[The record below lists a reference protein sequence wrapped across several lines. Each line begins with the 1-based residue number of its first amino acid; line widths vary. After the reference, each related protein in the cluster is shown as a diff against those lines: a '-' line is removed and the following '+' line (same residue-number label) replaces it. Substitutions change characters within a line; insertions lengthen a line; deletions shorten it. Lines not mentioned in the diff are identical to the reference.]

1 MRCTNCG
8 HENPI
13 YAVVCEQCLK
23 FLPKEDLT
31 APKREESAPDPVW
44 KKRLRCSRCRSVNE
58 IGSAVC
64 AKCGTPLSDASNP
77 DEEGELRDVP
87 EVETKPVVPETAEP
101 EAAPAEVR
109 AKEDEAYDFFKK
121 QKAIKDAETVKSAP
135 VWEDKVRCRVCWKDN
150 PKTATVCGYCGS
162 ALQPSVV
169 RAKEDEAFETLLKK
183 KNETITCVNC
193 GKVVPWNT
201 LTCSGCGM
209 HPRKVQLEY
218 DDSEDGIPLG
228 FALVDYIQNLR
239 ALKKRPSE
247 SDSAEQEAPAPR
259 EQETSA
265 PRETVSY
272 TSAVKLRCKKC
283 WEFSPP
289 GSYRC
294 THCGAPLTRES
305 KVQAAGRT
313 VCTCGYKNLPGVTIC
328 LMCKGIVTRN

>member
-13 YAVVCEQCLK
+13 YAVVCEQCLT

-31 APKREESAPDPVW
+31 APKRDESAPDPAW

-87 EVETKPVVPETAEP
+87 EVETKPAVPETAEP
-101 EAAPAEVR
+101 ETAPAE
-109 AKEDEAYDFFKK
+109 
-121 QKAIKDAETVKSAP
+121 
-135 VWEDKVRCRVCWKDN
+135 
-150 PKTATVCGYCGS
+150 
-162 ALQPSVV
+162 V

-228 FALVDYIQNLR
+228 FALYDYVQNLR

-259 EQETSA
+259 EQETPA